1 MEEKITAR
9 PRGTD
14 SAEVIQVIKTTA
26 LSGSG
31 TANDPCTI
39 RVQYWSLDGQL
50 LADGLPDLQFP
61 YFNTPEEVKTW
72 QGKKSSTGTILKS

>member
-1 MEEKITAR
+1 MNEEKATAR

-31 TANDPCTI
+31 TANDPCEI

-50 LADGLPDLQFP
+50 LADGRRD
-61 YFNTPEEVKTW
+61 
-72 QGKKSSTGTILKS
+72 I